1 MPTTPRVIVAHM
13 GARHGYAVPRILH
26 QRGALSRLYTD
37 LSAKGVVASAA
48 AAWPMRFDLPVV
60 GKLRRRTVKGIPP
73 SMVYSAPMVNMRSA
87 LATGKT
93 QQERYAIENR
103 LFGAQMQRWG
113 VGDANIVYGMY
124 GSGVPFW
131 RHAKSQGLKIVV
143 DMFITP
149 LHHRIMVEESR
160 RNPGWDDQVQLSED
174 DCLLIDR
181 TIAEMIDV
189 ADLLLCPSSTVVQG
203 LASMAK
209 TLPTRIAVLP
219 RAVVVPYG
227 AELRSQLP
235 AKPVPGHVLFAGGVE
250 LRKGIPY
257 LAKAAEIASQSDVRT
272 QYRVAGQAGE
282 KLRAHPDARHLTF
295 LGHLS
300 REALISEYLSADVF
314 ALPTLAEGSAGVV
327 FEAMAAGIPVVT
339 THSAGSVITH
349 GKEGLIVPERDGLAV
364 ARAVEKI
371 VKDRALRDAMSREA
385 LKTASANDECQWG
398 DRLFNVLASL

>member
-1 MPTTPRVIVAHM
+1 MPTEPKVIVAHM

-143 DMFITP
+143 DYFI
-149 LHHRIMVEESR
+149 RE
-160 RNPGWDDQVQLSED
+160 
-174 DCLLIDR
+174 IDKG
-181 TIAEMIDV
+181 V
-189 ADLLLCPSSTVVQG
+189 Y
-203 LASMAK
+203 
-209 TLPTRIAVLP
+209 
-219 RAVVVPYG
+219 AVV
-227 AELRSQLP
+227 
-235 AKPVPGHVLFAGGVE
+235 PGKFS
-250 LRKGIPY
+250 
-257 LAKAAEIASQSDVRT
+257 LAFS
-272 QYRVAGQAGE
+272 
-282 KLRAHPDARHLTF
+282 
-295 LGHLS
+295 
-300 REALISEYLSADVF
+300 
-314 ALPTLAEGSAGVV
+314 
-327 FEAMAAGIPVVT
+327 
-339 THSAGSVITH
+339 
-349 GKEGLIVPERDGLAV
+349 LAV
-364 ARAVEKI
+364 NTYMRLTGGLPGKDVKLATVEQAAPFVGRSYHGELVLNALARRDTSGI
-371 VKDRALRDAMSREA
+371 V
-385 LKTASANDECQWG
+385 
-398 DRLFNVLASL
+398 